1 MLNIP
6 IRNLQSSKQIP
17 SRVFDAV
24 LDGDKSNPQ
33 VSLKIKP
40 IKQTESISWEDVKY
54 QVERA
59 IQEYTK

>member
-1 MLNIP
+1 MNRP
-6 IRNLQSSKQIP
+6 IRNLQSSKPIP
-17 SRVFDAV
+17 PRVFDAV
-24 LDGDKSNPQ
+24 VDGDKSHPQ

-40 IKQTESISWEDVKY
+40 IKQTESIPWEDVKY